1 MIDPDAITV
10 KQAAKIL
17 DCADAHVRLL
27 IARGRLKAVKFGPI
41 HAVNRAS
48 VEHYLK
54 HERQPGR
61 GRPRKTKKKTR
72 RKTR

>member
-1 MIDPDAITV
+1 MSTHDPITT
-10 KQAAKIL
+10 KQAAEIL
-17 DCADAHVRLL
+17 DCTEGHVRLL
-27 IARGRLKAVKFGPI
+27 ITRGRIEATLFGF
-41 HAVNRAS
+41 VYMVDRAS

-54 HERQPGR
+54 HDRQPGR